1 VAKYSAMYGSNLIE
15 YGSLV
20 SGDFSMSRIGK
31 KPIAMPQKVKISQDK
46 STIKVDGPK
55 GTLSMEIPQGIEVS
69 VDNGAIEVKT
79 LSESRKAKSYH
90 GLVRTLVANMVTG
103 VSVGF
108 QKNLELSGIG
118 YRAEKS
124 ENTLKL
130 VLGYSSPLEYKIPQG
145 IDVKVD
151 KQINILVSG
160 IDKQLVGRVAAEIR
174 ELKKPEPYKGK
185 GIRYAGEKV
194 RRKVGKSV
202 GA

>member
-1 VAKYSAMYGSNLIE
+1 
-15 YGSLV
+15 
-20 SGDFSMSRIGK
+20 MSRIGK
-31 KPIAMPQKVKISQDK
+31 KPIAMPQKVNISQDK
-46 STIKVDGPK
+46 STVKVDGPK

-124 ENTLKL
+124 EDTLKL

>member
-46 STIKVDGPK
+46 STVKVDGPK

>member
-1 VAKYSAMYGSNLIE
+1 MAKYSAMYGSNLIE

-55 GTLSMEIPQGIEVS
+55 GTLSIEIPQDIEVS

-124 ENTLKL
+124 EDTLKL

>member
-1 VAKYSAMYGSNLIE
+1 MAKYSAMYGSNLIE

-55 GTLSMEIPQGIEVS
+55 GTLSIEIPQDIEVS

-90 GLVRTLVANMVTG
+90 GLVRTLLANMVTG

-124 ENTLKL
+124 EDTLKL

>member
-1 VAKYSAMYGSNLIE
+1 
-15 YGSLV
+15 
-20 SGDFSMSRIGK
+20 MSRIGK

-55 GTLSMEIPQGIEVS
+55 GTLSIEIPQDIEVS

-124 ENTLKL
+124 EDTLKL

>member
-1 VAKYSAMYGSNLIE
+1 
-15 YGSLV
+15 
-20 SGDFSMSRIGK
+20 MSRIGK
-31 KPIAMPQKVKISQDK
+31 KPIAIPERVKISQDK

-55 GTLSMEIPQGIEVS
+55 GTLSMEIPYGIEVKIEQM
-69 VDNGAIEVKT
+69 AAEVKT
-79 LSESRKAKSYH
+79 LTESRKTNSYH

-108 QKNLELSGIG
+108 QKSLELSGIG

-124 ENTLKL
+124 NDILRL

-151 KQINILVSG
+151 KLVNIVVSG

>member
-1 VAKYSAMYGSNLIE
+1 
-15 YGSLV
+15 
-20 SGDFSMSRIGK
+20 MSRIGK
-31 KPIAMPQKVKISQDK
+31 KPIAIPERVKISQDK

-55 GTLSMEIPQGIEVS
+55 GTLSIEIPYGIEVN
-69 VDNGAIEVKT
+69 VEQTAVEVRT
-79 LSESRKAKSYH
+79 LSESRKTNSYH
-90 GLVRTLVANMVTG
+90 GLVRTLMANMVTG

-108 QKNLELSGIG
+108 QKSLELSGIG
-118 YRAEKS
+118 YRAERS
-124 ENTLKL
+124 GDILKL
-130 VLGYSSPLEYKIPQG
+130 VLGYSSPVEYKIPQG

-151 KQINILVSG
+151 KQVNIIVSG